1 MLENASTAIDSSLKY
16 AYFENDDDEK
26 VARCYIKL
34 VEEEIRCVN
43 MFILAFL
50 LTLYEMFRR
59 NQIVFVV
66 VFFIKIQVCSTL
78 NL

>member
-16 AYFENDDDEK
+16 AYFENDDDDDDDDDEK

-66 VFFIKIQVCSTL
+66 VFL
-78 NL
+78 